1 MSLFGSHI
9 RPQTTLAASRTLVGV
24 CTSRTA
30 RFPRRRSGDGD
41 GDTRH
46 DAKNLVVGEA
56 VRRRPMRE
64 KSFEEIFIGGLVAA
78 GRCGRHGSSMNCDS
92 AAQRAAGPRI
102 FGGEAQCGQSRRYVS
117 TARQRLEPVAAAA
130 VVVGDED
137 VEPTITKDE
146 YLDLVNTYG
155 LPSDMWDKPK
165 FGLQRPPTTTNQD
178 YPLAPRLVLTA
189 EQEDSPPYAP
199 RKVLELKGAAHVSA
213 KRDLKRLRRRL
224 LHEPGTTQV
233 YPLWENYRR
242 LPTPRPRYL
251 SDKELRGLFAHL
263 AFVEFTWTD
272 AKVPRNPYLTLLEE
286 CVAEDINMEVL
297 QWSTAINFT
306 GRSSRHITTEEVK
319 AAVELWMRMEQ
330 KGIEA
335 NHVTFNILYYIAIKA
350 GRFALA
356 DTIFNELRARNLELD
371 RYFRIT
377 QIYYAGVRG
386 NGDEVRRA
394 FNNLVNAGEIVDS
407 AVMNCVIRSLLQAG
421 EAPAAEHVFERMKR
435 LHEEKYG
442 TRGPAHWQGQRK
454 LARLLN
460 ETGKRLREDRTTHEA
475 SFFGGSFADVDKREE
490 IQRQSPIAPTP
501 RTYRILLRHHA
512 RDSGDM
518 GRILEL
524 LEECKELD
532 IPMLGSV
539 YYHIFFGFR
548 VFGGYSWTLWSPS
561 ALEGFWQ
568 DFLDAILE
576 AKPAPAPPQPASD
589 ELDHESDAR
598 VGTLAEID
606 TAEGVSEMEDQ
617 DFAPD
622 DDMDDSYDRRVPVIT
637 AVLATTVLRAFYQC
651 KGTARM
657 QEVYEQI
664 QDRWRPDNPNE
675 LANVKTMVDE
685 IARTAM

>member
-1 MSLFGSHI
+1 MSLLGSHI
-9 RPQTTLAASRTLVGV
+9 RPQIILAASRTLVGV
-24 CTSRTA
+24 CTSRTE
-30 RFPRRRSGDGD
+30 RFLRRRSGDAK
-41 GDTRH
+41 TQHVARRF
-46 DAKNLVVGEA
+46 DAGEA
-56 VRRRPMRE
+56 VRRRPVRE
-64 KSFEEIFIGGLVAA
+64 KSFEEIFIGGLHSATQVAA
-78 GRCGRHGSSMNCDS
+78 RRWYFGS
-92 AAQRAAGPRI
+92 
-102 FGGEAQCGQSRRYVS
+102 EAQCGKSKRCFS
-117 TARQRLEPVAAAA
+117 TTRPRAELASAAA
-130 VVVGDED
+130 VVVDD
-137 VEPTITKDE
+137 NDTEPTITKDE

-165 FGLQRPPTTTNQD
+165 FGLQRPPTTTKQD

-189 EQEDSPPYAP
+189 EQEDMPPYAP
-199 RKVLELKGAAHVSA
+199 RKVLQLKGAAHVSA
-213 KRDLKRLRRRL
+213 KRELDRLRRRL
-224 LHEPGTTQV
+224 LREPGTIQV
-233 YPLWENYRR
+233 YQLWENYRR

-251 SDKELRGLFAHL
+251 SDKELRALFAHL
-263 AFVEFTWTD
+263 AFVEFTWAN

-306 GRSSRHITTEEVK
+306 GRGSRHITTEEVK

-356 DTIFNELRARNLELD
+356 DTIFNELRTRKFELD

-377 QIYYAGVRG
+377 QIYYAGMRG

-442 TRGPAHWQGQRK
+442 THGPAHWQGQRK

-460 ETGKRLREDRTTHEA
+460 ETSKQLREDRTTHEA
-475 SFFGGSFADVDKREE
+475 SFFGGSFADVDKREA

-501 RTYRILLRHHA
+501 RTYRTLLRHHA
-512 RDSGDM
+512 RESGDM

-524 LEECKELD
+524 LEECRELG

-548 VFGGYSWTLWSPS
+548 VHGGYSWTLWSPS

-568 DFLDAILE
+568 DFLDAMSE
-576 AKPAPAPPQPASD
+576 TKPAPASPQPAPG
-589 ELDHESDAR
+589 ELDHEPEPR
-598 VGTLAEID
+598 NGTLADIEA
-606 TAEGVSEMEDQ
+606 AEGVSEMEDQ

-622 DDMDDSYDRRVPVIT
+622 DDVDDSYDRRTPVIT
-637 AVLATTVLRAFYQC
+637 AAMATTVLRAFYQC
-651 KGTARM
+651 KGRARM

-664 QDRWRPDNPNE
+664 QNRWRPDDSNE
-675 LANVKTMVDE
+675 LANVKAMVDE

>member
-1 MSLFGSHI
+1 MSLFGSFI
-9 RPQTTLAASRTLVGV
+9 RPQTSIAASKRVAVGV
-24 CTSRTA
+24 YTAIPSHPPRGRGVGDRTQHEVQKCTAT
-30 RFPRRRSGDGD
+30 G
-41 GDTRH
+41 
-46 DAKNLVVGEA
+46 V
-56 VRRRPMRE
+56 VRRRPRRE
-64 KSFEEIFIGGLVAA
+64 RSLEEIFISGLVAA
-78 GRCGRHGSSMNCDS
+78 GSCRSHAERPIWYG
-92 AAQRAAGPRI
+92 
-102 FGGEAQCGQSRRYVS
+102 
-117 TARQRLEPVAAAA
+117 TARRTTQQSHNRVHGQVRETRRHFTIARQHLGPATAAA
-130 VVVGDED
+130 VVVRDD
-137 VEPTITKDE
+137 DAEPTITKDE

-165 FGLQRPPTTTNQD
+165 FGLQRPPTTTKQD

-199 RKVLELKGAAHVSA
+199 RKVMELKHAAHVPA

-224 LHEPGTTQV
+224 LREPGTSQV
-233 YPLWENYRR
+233 YQLWENYRR

-251 SDKELRGLFAHL
+251 SDKELQALFAHL
-263 AFVEFTWTD
+263 AFVEFTWAN

-286 CVAEDINMEVL
+286 CVAENINMEVL

-306 GRSSRHITTEEVK
+306 GRGSRHITTEEVK
-319 AAVELWMRMEQ
+319 AAVELWMHMEQ

-356 DTIFNELRARNLELD
+356 DTIFNELRARKLELD

-377 QIYYAGVRG
+377 QIYYAGMRG

-442 TRGPAHWQGQRK
+442 TRGQRK

-460 ETGKRLREDRTTHEA
+460 ETGKQLRQDRTTHEA
-475 SFFGGSFADVDKREE
+475 SFFGGSFADVDKRED

-518 GRILEL
+518 GRILQL
-524 LEECKELD
+524 LEECRELD

-539 YYHIFFGFR
+539 YYHIFLGFR
-548 VFGGYSWTLWSPS
+548 VHGGYSWTLWSPS

-568 DFLDAILE
+568 DFLDAMSE
-576 AKPAPAPPQPASD
+576 AKLAPAPPQPASD

-598 VGTLAEID
+598 NGTLADIEA
-606 TAEGVSEMEDQ
+606 AEGVSEMEDQ

-622 DDMDDSYDRRVPVIT
+622 DDVDDSYDRRTPMIT
-637 AVLATTVLRAFYQC
+637 AAMATTVLRAFYQC
-651 KGTARM
+651 KGRARM

-664 QDRWRPDNPNE
+664 QDRWRPDDPNE
-675 LANVKTMVDE
+675 LANVKAMVDE

>member
-1 MSLFGSHI
+1 MSLLGSHI
-9 RPQTTLAASRTLVGV
+9 RPQITLAASRTLVGV
-24 CTSRTA
+24 CTSRTE
-30 RFPRRRSGDGD
+30 RFLRRWSGDAK
-41 GDTRH
+41 TQHVARRF
-46 DAKNLVVGEA
+46 DAGEA
-56 VRRRPMRE
+56 VRRRPVRE

-78 GRCGRHGSSMNCDS
+78 GSCGSHKRSADQHSATQVAARRWYFGSEAHCGKSKRCFSTTRP
-92 AAQRAAGPRI
+92 RA
-102 FGGEAQCGQSRRYVS
+102 
-117 TARQRLEPVAAAA
+117 EPASAAA
-130 VVVGDED
+130 VVVDD
-137 VEPTITKDE
+137 NDTEPTITKDE

-165 FGLQRPPTTTNQD
+165 FGLQRPPTTTKQD

-189 EQEDSPPYAP
+189 EQEDMPPYAP
-199 RKVLELKGAAHVSA
+199 RKVLQLKGAAHVSA
-213 KRDLKRLRRRL
+213 KRELDRLRRRL
-224 LHEPGTTQV
+224 LREPGTIQV
-233 YPLWENYRR
+233 YQLWENYRR

-251 SDKELRGLFAHL
+251 SDKELRALFAHL
-263 AFVEFTWTD
+263 AFVEFTWAN

-306 GRSSRHITTEEVK
+306 GRGSRHITTEEVK

-356 DTIFNELRARNLELD
+356 DTIFNELRTRKFQLD

-377 QIYYAGVRG
+377 QIYYAGMRG

-442 TRGPAHWQGQRK
+442 THGPAHWQGQRK

-460 ETGKRLREDRTTHEA
+460 ETGKQLREDRTTHEA
-475 SFFGGSFADVDKREE
+475 SFFGGSFADVDKREA

-512 RDSGDM
+512 RESGDM

-524 LEECKELD
+524 LEECRELD

-548 VFGGYSWTLWSPS
+548 VHGGYSWTLWSPS

-568 DFLDAILE
+568 DFLDAMSE
-576 AKPAPAPPQPASD
+576 AKPAPASPQPAPD
-589 ELDHESDAR
+589 ELDHEPEPR
-598 VGTLAEID
+598 NGTLADIEV
-606 TAEGVSEMEDQ
+606 AEGVSEMEDQ

-622 DDMDDSYDRRVPVIT
+622 DDVDDSYDRRTPVIT
-637 AVLATTVLRAFYQC
+637 AAMATTVLRAFYQC
-651 KGTARM
+651 KGRARM

-664 QDRWRPDNPNE
+664 QNRWRPDDSNE
-675 LANVKTMVDE
+675 LANVKAMVDE